1 MNKEKSNMPYLLYQ
15 TIKDIF
21 SIAPKSAVL
30 QALGSVTQSIIAAI
44 STLYIS
50 ELFNTAQSYIEGA
63 NVRNKLL
70 FIVIVLAILYMVH
83 ELADSLFHASM
94 LQIDSMVLYHLKIKL
109 SKKSYQLPLIA
120 YEDSK
125 VLDNLSRAKHC
136 LEELKLSD
144 LSLSFLNIFSELLN
158 IISIMLV
165 LASFNVLLVPI
176 SLISVLPF
184 LIVRMLRG
192 KQFYE
197 LRWFQAK
204 KERKKNYLYHLFN
217 NKQSMKEIRMLGIG
231 DYLEQEWTMVRDVLN
246 KETWDFRKKD
256 ILSLFFCDLLKIS
269 GYLISVGF
277 VLYLTTNGNLSIGM
291 LAACMVAFST
301 FQTQTKYLFI
311 NIGRIPECAAF
322 TSDFYK
328 FIDQEDEKTGNQK
341 LQSEN
346 TDIRMKNVT
355 FCYPN
360 TTQKAIRNLS
370 LDIKKGERVV
380 ILGEN
385 GSGKSTLIMLLLGL
399 YKCEEGNVF
408 WGNQNIEDID
418 LYSIFNTT
426 SLVSQN
432 FTKYSLSVRENVAIS
447 DIKKINEEQ
456 KILDILK
463 SVGLEQ
469 LVDEND
475 LDTELGKEFGGKEL
489 SLGQWQKLAIAR
501 SLFKDSNLIILDEPT
516 AALDPIIEADILK
529 QFLSISKEKTT
540 IIVSHR
546 VGLCK
551 EVDKVIVMKNGEEI
565 ECGSHNEL
573 MKNRGEYYRLYSMQ
587 SKWYN

>member
-1 MNKEKSNMPYLLYQ
+1 MNKEKSNILYLLYR
-15 TIKDIF
+15 TVKDIF
-21 SIAPKSAVL
+21 NIAPKSAVL
-30 QALGSVTQSIIAAI
+30 QGLSSVTQSIVAGI

-50 ELFNTAQSYIEGA
+50 ELFNNAQFYVEDA
-63 NVRNKLL
+63 NVRNQLF
-70 FIVIVLAILYMVH
+70 FIVILLAVLYIAH

-94 LQIDSMVLYHLKIKL
+94 LQIDSMVLYNLKIRL
-109 SKKSYQLPLIA
+109 SKKSYRLPLIA
-120 YEDSK
+120 YEDSN
-125 VLDNLSRAKHC
+125 VLDNLSRAKNC

-144 LSLSFLNIFSELLN
+144 LSLSFLNIISELLN
-158 IISIMLV
+158 ITSIMLV
-165 LASFNVLLVPI
+165 LASFNILLVPI

-184 LIVRMLRG
+184 LIVRMIRG

-197 LRWFQAK
+197 LRWFQSK
-204 KERKKNYLYHLFN
+204 KERKKNYLYNLFN
-217 NKQSMKEIRMLGIG
+217 NKQSMKEIRILGIG
-231 DYLEQEWTMVRDVLN
+231 DYLEQEWTKVRDILN
-246 KETWDFRKKD
+246 KETWNFRGKD
-256 ILSLFFCDLLKIS
+256 IASLFFCDLLKIS

-277 VLYLTTNGNLSIGM
+277 VLYLTTKGKLSIGM

-328 FIDQEDEKTGNQK
+328 FIDQEDEKTGNEK

-346 TDIRMKNVT
+346 TDIHMDNVT

-399 YKCEEGNVF
+399 YKCEKGDVF

-418 LYSIFNTT
+418 LYSIFKTT

-432 FTKYSLSVRENVAIS
+432 FTKYSLSVRENIAIS
-447 DIKKINEEQ
+447 DIEKMNEEQ
-456 KILDILK
+456 KILDILNN
-463 SVGLEQ
+463 VGLKQ
-469 LVDEND
+469 LIDQNG
-475 LDTELGKEFGGKEL
+475 LSTKLGKEFGGKEL

-501 SLFKDSNLIILDEPT
+501 ALFKDSDLIILDEPT
-516 AALDPIIEADILK
+516 AALDPIIEAEILK
-529 QFLSISKEKTT
+529 QFISLSKEKTT

-551 EVDKVIVMKNGEEI
+551 EVDKIIVMKNGGKI

-587 SKWYN
+587 SKWYK